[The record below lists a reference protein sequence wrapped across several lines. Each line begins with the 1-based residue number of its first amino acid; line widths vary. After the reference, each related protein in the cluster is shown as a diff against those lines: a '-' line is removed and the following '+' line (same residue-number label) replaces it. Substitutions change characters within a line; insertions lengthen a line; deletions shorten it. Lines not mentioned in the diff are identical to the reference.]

1 MDTTAIAAYGA
12 ALALTLLLA
21 AWLTP
26 RRWWRRPSLGTIA
39 LAGGGTLAFGALF
52 CMLLGVPPGPA
63 QRAIAAHP
71 DPAAPPAEGAA
82 AGASAPR
89 MYSGAMGV
97 AAPARGSRYLV
108 IDGLNLRTQ
117 GGVRGT
123 RVAVLPAGAFV
134 TAGGARD
141 GDWWQVRARVK
152 GGELEGWANSLWLR
166 RVDERGGGRGQ
177 AGARMGQGSAG
188 QGSVGHDSAGL
199 GNTAHGAR

>member
-26 RRWWRRPSLGTIA
+26 RRWWRRPSLGVIA

-63 QRAIAAHP
+63 QRAIAARP
-71 DPAAPPAEGAA
+71 GPA
-82 AGASAPR
+82 APR

-123 RVAVLPAGAFV
+123 RVAVLPAGALV

-166 RVDERGGGRGQ
+166 RIDERGGGHGQ
-177 AGARMGQGSAG
+177 AGARMGQGSVG
-188 QGSVGHDSAGL
+188 QGSVGHDSADL